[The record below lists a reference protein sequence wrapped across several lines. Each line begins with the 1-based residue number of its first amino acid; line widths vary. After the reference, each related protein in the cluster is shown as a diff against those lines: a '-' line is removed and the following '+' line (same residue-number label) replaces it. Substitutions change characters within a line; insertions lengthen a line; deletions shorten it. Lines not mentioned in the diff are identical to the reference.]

1 MYLVSVDPMD
11 RSIQFKNIIKESI
24 VEKSLDR
31 MKKYLVEMLV

>member
-1 MYLVSVDPMD
+1 MHLHFCLSTIYEIYNFD
-11 RSIQFKNIIKESI
+11 IIKESI